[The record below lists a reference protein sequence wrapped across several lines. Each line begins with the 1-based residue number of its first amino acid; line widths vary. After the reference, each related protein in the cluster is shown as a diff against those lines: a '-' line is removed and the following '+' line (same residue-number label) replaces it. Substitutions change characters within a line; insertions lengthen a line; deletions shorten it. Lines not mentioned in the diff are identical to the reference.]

1 MIRVIAAAIT
11 LSTLSLFASA
21 PAQAEAVS
29 FTLVNGTS
37 RTLEEFYASPPSTD
51 DWEADILGVDVLN
64 PGESVEITINDGRED
79 CQYDFKGRFGCRQRC
94 RTRRAHSIEGECVR
108 WRQLRV
114 HGITRTCHVH
124 IGAIVVLLLPLL
136 LTEVVGYGLVLA
148 TAAVGE
154 CMTTVP
160 TRRLQGLV
168 SNETSDRFSVCHI
181 L

>member
-51 DWEADILGVDVLN
+51 DWEADILGVDVLP

-79 CQYDFKGRFGCRQRC
+79 CQYDFKG
-94 RTRRAHSIEGECVR
+94 V
-108 WRQLRV
+108 L
-114 HGITRTCHVH
+114 
-124 IGAIVVLLLPLL
+124 GAGSG
-136 LTEVVGYGLVLA
+136 VGRGALIQSKV
-148 TAAVGE
+148 
-154 CMTTVP
+154 
-160 TRRLQGLV
+160 
-168 SNETSDRFSVCHI
+168 SVCDGDSYEYTE
-181 L
+181 